1 MTLYDLIRAIWCQTG
16 KRAFMKAVDQ
26 VQKDTDRA
34 AAMVI
39 EERQRILDK
48 REEN

>member
-1 MTLYDLIRAIWCQTG
+1 
-16 KRAFMKAVDQ
+16 MKAVDQ